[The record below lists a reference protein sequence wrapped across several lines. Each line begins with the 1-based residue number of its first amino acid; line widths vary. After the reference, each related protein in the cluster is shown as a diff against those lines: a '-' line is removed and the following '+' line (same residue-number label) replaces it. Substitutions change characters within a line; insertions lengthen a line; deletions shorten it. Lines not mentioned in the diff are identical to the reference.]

1 MAQQPY
7 QSISLLLLFSIF
19 LQSSVSAI
27 RPGFLYTRTT
37 PRCTPKYWGSR
48 REAWP
53 KMVPQTSTVSKVFG
67 SRARERFRSDLT
79 LIEATVRN
87 DRGDSYRG
95 LLKQATAALLNSYS
109 RKGFPYTSWAVKTL
123 LIKALVSD
131 DAAALQAQHFYIA
144 NEACN

>member
-1 MAQQPY
+1 
-7 QSISLLLLFSIF
+7 
-19 LQSSVSAI
+19 
-27 RPGFLYTRTT
+27 
-37 PRCTPKYWGSR
+37 
-48 REAWP
+48 
-53 KMVPQTSTVSKVFG
+53 MVPQTSTVSKVFG